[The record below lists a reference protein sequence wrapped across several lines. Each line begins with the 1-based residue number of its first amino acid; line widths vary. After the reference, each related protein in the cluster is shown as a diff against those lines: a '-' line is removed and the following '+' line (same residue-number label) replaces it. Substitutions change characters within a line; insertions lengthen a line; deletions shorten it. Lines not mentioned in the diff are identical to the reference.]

1 MIDPVRLRDALVEVR
16 GLIDAASRR
25 AGRPDGSVAIV
36 VAGKYVPANDAPALV
51 AAGVSIVGENRLQD
65 LVAKREVVGDGL
77 TFDFIGHLQR
87 RKVRTVLPIVRMIHA
102 VDSVELAAEIQQR
115 ATGPVRVLAE
125 VNIGGE
131 PTKRGIVPDQIDAF
145 VETVSEFSSVV
156 LVGLMAL
163 PPSASDPEHSRP
175 HFAKLRDLNERLSSR
190 WSGRHNFHELSMG
203 TSQDFVVAAEE
214 GATMVRI
221 GHAVID
227 RSTVN

>member
-1 MIDPVRLRDALVEVR
+1 MIDPERLRAALTEAQEQVDE
-16 GLIDAASRR
+16 AARR
-25 AGRPDGSVAIV
+25 AGRAAGSVEIV
-36 VAGKYVPANDAPALV
+36 LAGKYVAAADAPALV
-51 AAGVSIVGENRLQD
+51 AAGALVIGENRLQD
-65 LVAKREVVGDGL
+65 LQAKREVVGEGL

-87 RKVRTVLPIVRMIHA
+87 RKVRAVLPLVRRIHA
-102 VDSVELAAEIQQR
+102 VDSWELAAEIQER
-115 ATGPVRVLAE
+115 ATAVTHVLVE

-131 PTKRGIVPDQIDAF
+131 PTKHGMVPDQIDTF
-145 VETVSEFSSVV
+145 VETVSEFPSIV

-175 HFAKLRDLNERLSSR
+175 YFARLRDLNERLSSR